1 MMGDPGSLSHS
12 IPSFL
17 YSLFHFQGHLD
28 KDEQK
33 ARNMANKDGTINP
46 EAALE
51 NVTRQRRLTRLLWG
65 VVFLSS
71 CTIIGI
77 IVMALKTNGTLNQ
90 GTVEVKDAILES
102 TSTSIGTD
110 DNGQSVLED
119 AHTKKKV
126 SVRMFGDP
134 FATQPKI
141 DRYTGRVLS
150 CINIGSLAE
159 LFHDAV
165 SRTEASIA
173 FVDENGIEKEVV
185 PINGHFVDDGH
196 TLHFGSGEESVTVIM
211 DSDVCNTGALPVDP
225 QDTQDHS
232 QVEPMEDEANDGEL
246 SEEDEEEEDSDTG
259 VFKRGL
265 REPSSAAVVPV
276 SPSDV
281 LDRHR
286 NEFAMAKVAVRN
298 GRKMETI
305 SDAPICS
312 GSDCDVSSVAQYG
325 DTVSQMLL
333 HLDSYFLFA
342 Y

>member
-1 MMGDPGSLSHS
+1 M
-12 IPSFL
+12 
-17 YSLFHFQGHLD
+17 
-28 KDEQK
+28 
-33 ARNMANKDGTINP
+33 
-46 EAALE
+46 
-51 NVTRQRRLTRLLWG
+51 LWG

-110 DNGQSVLED
+110 DNGQSILED
-119 AHTKKKV
+119 VHTKKKV
-126 SVRMFGDP
+126 SVRMFGDS
-134 FATQPKI
+134 FATTPKI
-141 DRYTGRVLS
+141 DPTTGRVLD
-150 CINIGSLAE
+150 CINIGRVAE

-211 DSDVCNTGALPVDP
+211 DSDVCNTGALPVDL

-232 QVEPMEDEANDGEL
+232 QVEPQEGEAGNVSL
-246 SEEDEEEEDSDTG
+246 SQEEEEEDSDTG

-265 REPSSAAVVPV
+265 RMPSSTAVAVVPV

-305 SDAPICS
+305 SDALICS

-325 DTVSQMLL
+325 VVSVAVVL
-333 HLDSYFLFA
+333 
-342 Y
+342 